1 MFFLMGGDKKSRKA
15 DKNSRNSESTTHVRE
30 LFNAGRFPVVTTHEV
45 EGRRIAKVLGLVCC
59 RGYDSEEAFFG
70 MAARAVPP
78 ILTPCRSCCSRNFV
92 KEIMLL
98 AMR

>member
-45 EGRRIAKVLGLVCC
+45 EGRRM
-59 RGYDSEEAFFG
+59 Y
-70 MAARAVPP
+70 P
-78 ILTPCRSCCSRNFV
+78 
-92 KEIMLL
+92 
-98 AMR
+98 

>member
-59 RGYDSEEAFFG
+59 RGYD
-70 MAARAVPP
+70 
-78 ILTPCRSCCSRNFV
+78 
-92 KEIMLL
+92 
-98 AMR
+98 